1 MFNSKS
7 IVNDNVNT
15 MRKTTTTMI
24 TTNKN
29 YKKNTKNY
37 NTYKYSSKN
46 YYTMNYNTTNY
57 NNYNSSRVSFNELI
71 CVPELS

>member
-7 IVNDNVNT
+7 IVNDNVNK
-15 MRKTTTTMI
+15 MQKTTTTTI
-24 TTNKN
+24 PTNKN

-37 NTYKYSSKN
+37 NTYKNDTKN

-57 NNYNSSRVSFNELI
+57 NNYNTSRVSFNELI